1 MNAHSSRMNEE
12 ALTFLRSN
20 NIDMLILPA
29 HSTSIFQPL
38 DRGLYVPYKKSF
50 RELYKEGGL
59 YSLLYTS
66 RTSFQKTITPMNI
79 TKAWRESRLLETN
92 IEGIVNGFDEGIG

>member
-1 MNAHSSRMNEE
+1 MNAHSSRMHEE

-38 DRGLYVPYKKSF
+38 DRGLYVPYKNSF
-50 RELYKEGGL
+50 RELYKEGVYIRFYIL
-59 YSLLYTS
+59 RVPLSKRPSL
-66 RTSFQKTITPMNI
+66 P
-79 TKAWRESRLLETN
+79 
-92 IEGIVNGFDEGIG
+92 